1 MRILVPFDFTKTS
14 EKALLFAL
22 QHCNTGDSI
31 ECIHTIGPMYVV
43 PEIPVYINRDDVLA
57 SAKQNMEEVVSQLS
71 KAYPVASSQI
81 KCSVVEGPVVSSIF
95 DKMEVQPCDLVVMG
109 THDKETLFDRI
120 LGSNSNSVASLSDV
134 PVVMVHGSL
143 APNYKINKI
152 LFAFDAKPDLTNALK
167 QFLKLNKAW
176 NAPTDFVHIN
186 TSKDDVYD
194 QFDLILKKCYI
205 EEEVTFPINVNV
217 IKAPDAVKEI
227 EKMVVENG
235 YDLIVMVKDNSGL
248 FSGYFK
254 PSFSINTV
262 HKIDTPVL
270 ILKEKI

>member
-14 EKALLFAL
+14 EKAILFAL
-22 QHCNTGDSI
+22 QHCKSGDTI
-31 ECIHTIGPMYVV
+31 DCLHTIGPMYIV
-43 PEIPVYINRDDVLA
+43 PEVPVYVNRDDVMVN
-57 SAKQNMEEVVSQLS
+57 AKHNMEEVVAQLS
-71 KAYPVASSQI
+71 KSFPVAATQI
-81 KCSVVEGPVVSSIF
+81 SCSVVEGPVVSSIF
-95 DKMEVQPCDLVVMG
+95 AKLENIHYDLVVMG

-120 LGSNSNSVASLSDV
+120 LGSNSNSVASLADV
-134 PVVMVHGSL
+134 PVIMVHGSL
-143 APNYKINKI
+143 NPEHKISKI

-167 QFLKLNKAW
+167 QFLSLNKEW

-186 TSKDDVYD
+186 TDKDDVYE

-205 EEEVTFPINVNV
+205 EEEITFPINVNV
-217 IKAPDAVKEI
+217 VKAPNAVKEI
-227 EKMVVENG
+227 EKMVAENA

-254 PSFSINTV
+254 PSFSINTA